1 MVLSGESHDTSN
13 VEVLTSCLFGGI
25 AAGFYIVWGCLVW
38 VPSVYT
44 SPALYLVNHPV
55 ELGTPVHTLTLFVTC
70 HYLQL
75 HALGLEQSFVSN

>member
-1 MVLSGESHDTSN
+1 MNASKELVKNDLKSLLGWD
-13 VEVLTSCLFGGI
+13 F

-55 ELGTPVHTLTLFVTC
+55 ELGTPVYFITIFFFLLG
-70 HYLQL
+70 
-75 HALGLEQSFVSN
+75 ALAVMSL